1 MPEFLKDKPTW
12 VGLSLA
18 ALVCAC
24 LILGADV
31 LSLLCDYHTGTT
43 TVKLSDSADD
53 APTTRESNTLRR
65 RIASSHEPIPT
76 LSPSASASPQPLS
89 PSPEA
94 LPASNAATPAQSESE
109 SSYPAKA
116 QDTSTSSDYSAD
128 AKTSPY
134 AGTPT
139 NSEVGLQ
146 GIMLGDA
153 TGIAVLSYS
162 GTTYTVAPGDKFG
175 PYKVTDIEADRVIL
189 DKNGQRSQVSMS
201 VPPSESSVASSAI
214 PKKSVGDY
222 PPVLPPPEAV
232 PLPPQPIALPT
243 SEQTPSSG
251 RVYNITESDL
261 LALPSKDRSASELT
275 REELDEFT
283 RKGAALMADI
293 RGSEVENAR
302 GIRLEFR
309 NPDNALAKLG
319 LRDGDII
326 LRINSKSVVGVE
338 DIYNSVLTLR
348 DAPQVD
354 IDILRNGEP
363 MSVFHK
369 FPER

>member
-12 VGLSLA
+12 VGLILA

-24 LILGADV
+24 LFLGADV
-31 LSLLCDYHTGTT
+31 LSLLCDYHTGPA
-43 TVKLSDSADD
+43 TVNLSDSADG
-53 APTTRESNTLRR
+53 APTARGSNTLRR
-65 RIASSHEPIPT
+65 RIASVLEPSPT
-76 LSPSASASPQPLS
+76 PSPSGSASPQILNPA
-89 PSPEA
+89 PE
-94 LPASNAATPAQSESE
+94 LPPAPNTVTTAPSESE
-109 SSYPAKA
+109 SSYPAAA
-116 QDTSTSSDYSAD
+116 QDTSSAPDYSAD
-128 AKTSPY
+128 AQTSNY

-162 GTTYTVAPGDKFG
+162 GTTYTVSQGDKIG
-175 PYKVTDIEADRVIL
+175 PYKVSDIEADRVIL
-189 DKNGQRSQVSMS
+189 DNNGQRSQVSMS
-201 VPPSESSVASSAI
+201 VPPSESSSAGPAI

-232 PLPPQPIALPT
+232 PLPPQPIALPAG
-243 SEQTPSSG
+243 EQAPSSKQ
-251 RVYNITESDL
+251 VYNITESDL
-261 LALPSKDRSASELT
+261 LALPNEDRSANELT

-293 RGSEVENAR
+293 RGSELENAR

-319 LRDGDII
+319 LRDGDVV
-326 LRINSKSVVGVE
+326 LRINSRSVVGVE
-338 DIYNSVLTLR
+338 DIYNAVLTLR

-354 IDILRNGEP
+354 IDIMRNGEP